1 MSLNE
6 KQQTF
11 AIEYAKT
18 NNATQ
23 SAITAGYNN
32 PKQYSYQ
39 LLNNPVIKQEIDKIR
54 QEQDLAMQAQ
64 FRAGAV
70 EAFECLMSII
80 RDTEGNP
87 QHRVSASKDILNRAY
102 GEKQEHTIEV
112 SYLDS
117 VESIDAKL
125 EKAFLTI
132 DRQRDTETDIINA
145 ND

>member
-23 SAITAGYNN
+23 SAMTAGYNN

-80 RDTEGNP
+80 RDEEGNT

-102 GEKQEHTIEV
+102 GEKQEHKIEV

-125 EKAFLTI
+125 EKAFAQI
-132 DRQRDTETDIINA
+132 DEFRTAETDIINA
-145 ND
+145 DD